1 MTKEDNIL
9 LRRQILEWRDKH
21 IEDIDHHL
29 NREIIFLFNE
39 LEQKIQQMSLKDIFK
54 SDAYTKK
61 LKPIYT
67 RWIENEVSML
77 INDAQVDL
85 NKLRRYTVE
94 YFNEANHI
102 DSKND
107 NENIIDATAAVLS
120 TGAAIYAI
128 PSVLSFLTTRVAAQ
142 GVLGIL
148 GSTTTVVSW
157 PIAMTG
163 ITIVAG
169 MLAFGGNKATNL
181 KSNHINRYKKAIRT
195 SLYNRI
201 IYNKANDSVS
211 QSLQMKIEE
220 ISNTLLRELST

>member
-9 LRRQILEWRDKH
+9 LRRQILDWRDKH
-21 IEDIDHHL
+21 SENIDHHL

-61 LKPIYT
+61 LNPIYT

>member
-1 MTKEDNIL
+1 MIKEDNIL
-9 LRRQILEWRDKH
+9 LRRKILDWRDKH

>member
-1 MTKEDNIL
+1 MIKEDNIL
-9 LRRQILEWRDKH
+9 LRRQILDWRDKH
-21 IEDIDHHL
+21 IENIDHHL

-94 YFNEANHI
+94 YFNEANQI

-148 GSTTTVVSW
+148 GATTTVVSW

>member
-9 LRRQILEWRDKH
+9 LRRQILDWRDKH
-21 IEDIDHHL
+21 IENIDHHL

-148 GSTTTVVSW
+148 GATTTVVSW

>member
-9 LRRQILEWRDKH
+9 LRRQILDWRDKH
-21 IEDIDHHL
+21 SENIDHHL

>member
-1 MTKEDNIL
+1 MIKEDNIL
-9 LRRQILEWRDKH
+9 LRRQILDWRDKH
-21 IEDIDHHL
+21 SENIDHHL

>member
-9 LRRQILEWRDKH
+9 LRRQILDWRDKH
-21 IEDIDHHL
+21 SENIDHHL

-148 GSTTTVVSW
+148 GATTTVVSW

>member
-9 LRRQILEWRDKH
+9 LRRQILDWRDKH
-21 IEDIDHHL
+21 IENIDHHL

-94 YFNEANHI
+94 YFNKANQI

-148 GSTTTVVSW
+148 GATTTVVSW